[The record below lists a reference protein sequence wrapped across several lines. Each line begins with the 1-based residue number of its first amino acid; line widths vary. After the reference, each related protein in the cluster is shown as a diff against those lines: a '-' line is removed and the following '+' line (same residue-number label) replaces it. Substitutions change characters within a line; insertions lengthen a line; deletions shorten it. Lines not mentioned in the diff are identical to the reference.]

1 MQVGQF
7 ELATPPN
14 DGITNVT
21 FCPNTQLLLVSS
33 WDSSVRVYDVTQ
45 NLLRT
50 QYRHKAG
57 VLDCCFPDK
66 TRVFSAGLD
75 RLVKMFEINT
85 TTEIVL
91 GDHERAVRCIEYSN
105 PHEMLITGGWDA
117 KIKTWDT
124 RAKQW
129 TGVYDLPSKV
139 FSMCLAGDRL
149 VVGTSGRNVNVYDL
163 RQMGTPEQRRESS
176 LKFQTRC
183 IRAFIDNTGY
193 ALSSVEG
200 RVAMEYFDPAAEVQ
214 AKKYAFKCHRK
225 TTNGVDTVYPVNAI
239 AFHPIVGTFATGGC
253 DGLVNIWDGQNKKRL
268 CQFASYPTSIS
279 SLSFDSAGEL
289 LAVAA
294 SYTYEEGERDH
305 PQDAIF
311 IRHIAEAEV
320 KPKQRNG

>member
-1 MQVGQF
+1 MATSQQY
-7 ELATPPN
+7 ELASPPN

-21 FCPNTQLLLVSS
+21 FCPNTPLLLASS
-33 WDSSVRVYDVTQ
+33 WDTSVRVYDVA
-45 NLLRT
+45 NNIVRT
-50 QYRHKAG
+50 QYRHKAAA
-57 VLDCCFPDK
+57 LDCTFPDK
-66 TRVFSAGLD
+66 TRAFSGGLD
-75 RLVKMFEINT
+75 RAVKMFEVNT
-85 TTEIVL
+85 NTEFIL
-91 GDHERAVRCIEYSN
+91 GEHEKAVRCVEFST
-105 PHEMLITGGWDA
+105 PHEMLISGSWDA
-117 KIKTWDT
+117 TIKSWDP
-124 RAKQW
+124 RVRQC
-129 TGVYDLPSKV
+129 TGTFAVPAKV

-149 VVGTSGRNVNVYDL
+149 VVGTSGRSVNVYDL
-163 RQMGTPEQRRESS
+163 RNMTTPEQRRESS

-200 RVAMEYFDPAAEVQ
+200 RVAMEYFDPSPEVQ

-225 TTNGVDTVYPVNAI
+225 TTAGVDTVYPVNAMS
-239 AFHPIVGTFATGGC
+239 FHPVFGTFATGGC

-279 SLSFDSAGEL
+279 SLSFDSTGTL
-289 LAVAA
+289 LAVAS

-320 KPKQRNG
+320 KQKQR